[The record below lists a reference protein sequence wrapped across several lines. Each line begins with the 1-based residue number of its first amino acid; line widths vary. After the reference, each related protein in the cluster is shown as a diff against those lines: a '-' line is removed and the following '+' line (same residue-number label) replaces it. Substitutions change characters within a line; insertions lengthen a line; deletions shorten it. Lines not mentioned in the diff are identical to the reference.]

1 MIISR
6 SEIMDL
12 KKVSIK
18 NYRQFRNVELQ
29 FNNDPNKNFTII
41 KGNNGA
47 GKTTFLNALSW
58 CLYGEEIHDYGDD
71 SSMEICNNKSLNL
84 AEVNANIEV
93 RVELEFLD
101 DEETLIFRRS
111 KIFRKLDDE
120 LNTRPFSDKFEV
132 ISSEDD
138 FKPNEDKADYVV
150 ENRIPE
156 DVEDYFFFDGARLS
170 HYFQNESNSKI
181 RDAVMELTQLNLVLS
196 LNNNLNKVQKKYI
209 EKQREIAPSLGR
221 ANEEIFRLESYRNDY
236 TKALK
241 KSEKEIDVLS
251 KKLIDVEDELIDMK
265 ASDVTAK
272 AKEDKILRNEIETN
286 RRKYKESLEKRRK
299 LIIENYPY
307 VFSYDYFNKFL
318 EYGETTRQKGFIPPK
333 YKRSFLEDMLKEGK
347 CICGVDLNED
357 EEHRRAIEKLLEET
371 NPLTDNAENV
381 TVAIAHIKEVIIKKI
396 NKFKPELESIKKDIE
411 YYKKIVDE
419 KEEKRKVIQTFLE
432 KYSVERVR
440 ELTSLKKQYEKDISD
455 RDQNIG
461 RYKSEINSL
470 NKKIGKWKQVKAKE
484 DGLTVEHDEYG
495 KKIEFC
501 KKAIE
506 SAEIVGSVLT
516 EEMRSKVEQLTK
528 EKFIKIIWKED
539 EFVDIRLDE
548 DYGIF
553 IKNRTGKEERPG
565 DLSDGEKLSLGLCFM
580 SALHNISGF
589 DLPIVM
595 DTPLGNLDVDLR
607 HNIAKFLPE
616 FVQGKQIIL
625 LVTGTEYTDD
635 FRETLVEHID
645 KEYTIKW
652 SNSED
657 GKESEVI

>member
-1 MIISR
+1 
-6 SEIMDL
+6 MDL
-12 KKVSIK
+12 KKVYIK
-18 NYRQFRNVELQ
+18 NYRQFRDVELQ
-29 FNNDPNKNFTII
+29 FNNNPNKNFTII

-71 SSMEICNNKSLNL
+71 SSMEKCNNKSLNL
-84 AEVNANIEV
+84 AEINDNIEV
-93 RVELEFLD
+93 RVELEFVD

-120 LNTRPFSDKFEV
+120 LNTRAFSDKFEV
-132 ISSEDD
+132 LSSEDD

-209 EKQREIAPSLGR
+209 DKQRDIAPSLGR
-221 ANEEIFRLESYRNDY
+221 ANEEIFRLESYLDDY
-236 TKALK
+236 NKALK
-241 KSEKEIDVLS
+241 KSEKEINVLS
-251 KKLIDVEDELIDMK
+251 KKLRDVDNELIDMK

-272 AKEDKILRNEIETN
+272 AKEDKVLRNEIETN
-286 RRKYKESLEKRRK
+286 RKKYNESLEKRRK

-307 VFSYDYFNKFL
+307 VFSYNYFNKFL
-318 EYGETTRQKGFIPPK
+318 DYGETTRQKGFIPPK

-347 CICGVDLNED
+347 CICGVDLNND
-357 EEHRRAIEKLLEET
+357 EEHRKAIEKLLEET

-396 NKFKPELESIKKDIE
+396 NKFKPELDNIKKDIE
-411 YYKKIVDE
+411 YYKNIIDE
-419 KEEKRKVIQTFLE
+419 KEDKRKVIQTFLE

-440 ELTSLKKQYEKDISD
+440 ELTSLKKQYEKDISNH
-455 RDQNIG
+455 DQNIG

-470 NKKIGKWKQVKAKE
+470 NKKLGKWKQVKAKE
-484 DGLTVEHDEYG
+484 DGLTIEHEEYG

-501 KKAIE
+501 KKAIK
-506 SAEIVGSVLT
+506 SAKVVGSVLT
-516 EEMRSKVEQLTK
+516 EDMRSKVEQLTK

-607 HNIAKFLPE
+607 QNIAKFLPE

-635 FRETLVEHID
+635 FRETLLEHID
-645 KEYTIKW
+645 NEYTIKW
-652 SNSED
+652 SNSEE
-657 GKESEVI
+657 GKESQVI